1 MVADAMQISAR
12 EDVRE
17 VMVSKMSQKVPSIC
31 MNAIPK
37 IEVHSSIKLSS
48 SVWVRKPD
56 QMIDEVSLSE
66 TKLLRPILLFSP
78 TR

>member
-17 VMVSKMSQKVPSIC
+17 VMVSKMSLKVPLIC
-31 MNAIPK
+31 INAIPK
-37 IEVHSSIKLSS
+37 IEAYSSIKLSS
-48 SVWVRKPD
+48 SVWVRHPD

-66 TKLLRPILLFSP
+66 TKLLRPLLLFSP